1 MFMEKL
7 ERILLINDFHQGGG
21 AEKIFR
27 DTYNYLKDH
36 YEVLKFYASEKP
48 KRPSDFLSY
57 VYSHHYFNKLHEL
70 LIEFKPDIIHVH
82 NYYHLLTPS
91 ILDAIGLYKKG
102 RNNVKVIMT
111 AHDFH
116 LICPNSGYYYFPPLR
131 KRNLI
136 KFTLPPSI
144 FQIFY
149 FCFDYRGFRH
159 SLIKKIQWL
168 NAYYIKKAF
177 RSIDIIISPSQFLKY
192 HLELKFKDQFSY
204 FLLRNP
210 LEALPQKKGDIN
222 RTTPE
227 RLKMVFIGR
236 LSFEKG
242 LLEYIKA
249 LKRLSNVDYIFDIYG
264 DGEYGEILEDEIV
277 SQGLSSKINLK
288 GSIGREEL
296 NNTLLNYHA
305 LVLPTLCYENAP
317 LSIVEAASLNLRII
331 TCNYGGMKEMA
342 SICKGE
348 YLIDPYDES
357 SIHKAI
363 INCFDDIT
371 RQNRIEGRDIQKIK
385 EIFSETTYTMNLIK
399 LYKSNVL

>member
-1 MFMEKL
+1 MKKL

-27 DTYNYLKDH
+27 DTYDYLKDH
-36 YEVLKFYASEKP
+36 YEVLKFYAAEKP
-48 KRPSDFLSY
+48 RRPSNFLNY
-57 VYSHHYFNKLHEL
+57 IYSRYYSNKLHEL
-70 LIEFKPDIIHVH
+70 LIEFKPNIIHIH

-91 ILDAIGLYKKG
+91 ILDAIGLYKKDKI
-102 RNNVKVIMT
+102 NVKVVMT

-116 LICPNSGYYYFPPLR
+116 LVCPNSGYYYFPSFR

-144 FQIFY
+144 FQIFF
-149 FCFDYRGFRH
+149 FCYDYRGFRY

-177 RSIDIIISPSQFLKY
+177 KNIDIILTPSLFLKQ
-192 HLELKFKDQFSY
+192 HLESKFKGQFSY

-210 LEALPQKKGDIN
+210 LEALPQNTSYIN
-222 RTTPE
+222 NPSTE
-227 RLKMVFIGR
+227 MFKMVFIGR

-242 LLEYIKA
+242 LLEFIKA
-249 LKRLSNVDYIFDIYG
+249 LNSLKNVNFIFDIYG
-264 DGEYGEILEDEIV
+264 GGEFKEILEDEIV
-277 SQGLSSKINLK
+277 SLGLSSKINLK
-288 GSIGREEL
+288 GSIEREEL
-296 NNTLLNYHA
+296 NDTLLNYHA

-317 LSIVEAASLNLRII
+317 LSIIEAASLNLRII

-342 SICKGE
+342 SICRGE
-348 YLIDPYDES
+348 YLIDPYNAS

-363 INCFDDIT
+363 IKCFDDCKM
-371 RQNRIEGRDIQKIK
+371 QNQIEGRDIKKIK
-385 EIFSETTYTMNLIK
+385 ETFSEATYTMNLIK
-399 LYKSNVL
+399 LYENNAQ